1 MTALGRLRPSVAQ
14 RHRDG
19 VDSEKHTICVAS
31 AARGPGWM
39 LIYGRGYRKGAMQGS
54 GWPASSRAFTSNQ
67 MRASA
72 CAWDREPVSIAEVI
86 CSA

>member
-1 MTALGRLRPSVAQ
+1 
-14 RHRDG
+14 
-19 VDSEKHTICVAS
+19 
-31 AARGPGWM
+31 M

-54 GWPASSRAFTSNQ
+54 GWPASSRAFTSNL